1 MMRFAASPHER
12 ADAIAALTLVRA
24 LTQHLIESN
33 RLDPLELELIR
44 ENALEE
50 LETGGGPIVE
60 RARELIAKEFP

>member
-1 MMRFAASPHER
+1 MRFAASPLER
-12 ADAIAALTLVRA
+12 VDAIAALTLVRA

-50 LETGGGPIVE
+50 LETGAG
-60 RARELIAKEFP
+60 R

>member
-24 LTQHLIESN
+24 LTHHLIESN

-50 LETGGGPIVE
+50 LETGSGPIVE
-60 RARELIAKEFP
+60 QARQLIEKEFP

>member
-1 MMRFAASPHER
+1 MMRFAASPNER

-24 LTQHLIESN
+24 LTHHLIESK

-50 LETGGGPIVE
+50 LATGAGPIIE
-60 RARELIAKEFP
+60 EAKTLIQREYP

>member
-1 MMRFAASPHER
+1 
-12 ADAIAALTLVRA
+12 
-24 LTQHLIESN
+24 
-33 RLDPLELELIR
+33 LELELIR